1 MSLDKSMILKLRHLI
16 CLIALF
22 LCSGCADSSSH
33 TSSQLEL
40 LGSQPH
46 LPGYVVKRVGG
57 AKRALVLVHGIT
69 GNGKSSWTSSNG
81 TYWPML
87 MRSDPVFEDVDV
99 YVYEYPTHLFGN
111 CLPVTDLA
119 NNLRLH
125 LKNDRVF
132 EDHEQVIF
140 LAHSMGG
147 LVVRQF
153 LLRNRDSRDLI
164 DKVPLALFF
173 ATPTGGSWK
182 ANVGNIL
189 PTCQQVEDLRTLDV
203 NSYLKS
209 QQSDWLSSGLQ
220 ERLVSYCAFET
231 KNSGGSPTVDR
242 SSATLLCSRDPEA
255 LPTDHSD
262 AVKPESVNDLPHIM
276 VRNAIRDLPSA
287 NLPRLDPQQQNLELK
302 KQVGDLKDR
311 MDQRFR
317 HRAIREHLGRLIT
330 EGNEILQTVFQ
341 GPPVPLPVNE
351 VNDWYNRAIRYL
363 KENLDYSYEAR
374 FTAPDPGLSFSYN
387 LPREH
392 ENLIGAIKARLAVL
406 RHFIE
411 EIRD

>member
-1 MSLDKSMILKLRHLI
+1 MSLHNSKALKSRRLMWLIILVLW
-16 CLIALF
+16 
-22 LCSGCADSSSH
+22 SGCTSTNPH
-33 TSSQLEL
+33 PSSQSEL
-40 LGSQPH
+40 PGSQPH
-46 LPGYVVKRVGG
+46 LPGYVIKRAGG

-69 GNGKSSWTSSNG
+69 GNGKSSWTNSSG
-81 TYWPML
+81 TYWPIL
-87 MRSDPVFEDVDV
+87 MKSDPEFEDVEV
-99 YVYEYPTHLFGN
+99 YVHEYPTQLFGN
-111 CLPVTDLA
+111 CLPITDLA

-164 DKVPLALFF
+164 DKVPLVLFF

-209 QQSDWLSSGLQ
+209 QQSDWFSSGLQ

-231 KNSGGSPTVDR
+231 KDSGGSPTVDR
-242 SSATLLCSRDPEA
+242 SSATLLCSKDPEA

-262 AVKPESVNDLPHIM
+262 AVKPESINALPHIM
-276 VRNAIRDLPSA
+276 LRNAIRDLPSA

-302 KQVGDLKDR
+302 KQVGDLRDR
-311 MDQRFR
+311 LDQRFR
-317 HRAIREHLGRLIT
+317 HRAIREHLGRFIT
-330 EGNEILQTVFQ
+330 EGNEILQTVFK
-341 GPPVPLPVNE
+341 GPPVPLPLNE
-351 VNDWYNRAIRYL
+351 VDDWYKRTIRYL

-374 FTAPDPGLSFSYN
+374 FTAPDRGLSFSYN
-387 LPREH
+387 LPREN
-392 ENLIGAIKARLAVL
+392 ENLIGAIKARLTVL

-411 EIRD
+411 EMRD